1 MSKAAYAIGD
11 LARHT
16 GTKVETIR
24 WYERDGVMP
33 APVRTRGGHRL
44 YTAAHRNRLAFIRH
58 ARELGFPLEDVRA
71 LLRLATSLI
80 VPAMRRTGSRGRTWP
95 RFKAALPAYRHWRQS
110 CRA

>member
-33 APVRTRGGHRL
+33 VPVRTRGGHRV
-44 YTAAHRNRLAFIRH
+44 YTQAHR
-58 ARELGFPLEDVRA
+58 
-71 LLRLATSLI
+71 
-80 VPAMRRTGSRGRTWP
+80 M
-95 RFKAALPAYRHWRQS
+95 
-110 CRA
+110 